1 MNAHPSRQPSPEA
14 LVDAALVNLRRR
26 IGISG
31 RRSVCILL
39 DPAAGEF
46 ASEIPTDLKHE
57 LRSVPVRY
65 GDLDES
71 LCPRL
76 LWIDDEE
83 RSERLVNAS
92 VELSVR
98 EAINGL
104 PRTLCAWI
112 LVDDDSATAPA
123 VRLAAHLARAFVQVD
138 TQGQYRFV
146 RWFDPRVT
154 TLIAPWVSVAQW
166 QQLLGPSTAWMSV
179 DLDGQMQTLLRDHIL
194 PTPTPTAQ
202 QAVFGVVDWQR
213 LTRLGWLQQALE
225 IAPQWALLH
234 LSSAAR
240 VVAIDR
246 VLARAQAAGLQAED
260 DALVFAACA
269 FTVHPRFDEHPLA
282 AQALARATGQNP
294 TSFAQT
300 VSNWPESTFEQ
311 IADGHWLA
319 SASRP

>member
-1 MNAHPSRQPSPEA
+1 MNADPSQQPSPEA

-31 RRSVCILL
+31 RRSFCILL

-46 ASEIPTDLKHE
+46 AVEIPTDLKHE

-65 GDLDES
+65 RDLDES

-83 RSERLVNAS
+83 KSERLVNAS
-92 VELSVR
+92 VELSIR

-112 LVDDDSATAPA
+112 LVDDDSATAP
-123 VRLAAHLARAFVQVD
+123 VMRLAAHLARAFVQVD
-138 TQGQYRFV
+138 PQGQYRFV

-154 TLIAPWVSVAQW
+154 TLIEPWVSAAQW
-166 QQLLGPSTAWMSV
+166 QQLLGPSTAWMSI
-179 DLDGQMQTLLRDHIL
+179 DLDGQMQTLLRHDIP
-194 PTPTPTAQ
+194 PTPTSQ
-202 QAVFGVVDWQR
+202 QAVFGGGDWQR
-213 LTRLGWLQQALE
+213 LTRLGWLQQGLAL
-225 IAPQWALLH
+225 APQWALLH

-246 VLARAQAAGLQAED
+246 ALARAQAAGLQAED
-260 DALVFAACA
+260 DALVFAACT

-300 VSNWPESTFEQ
+300 VSSWPESTFEQ
-311 IADGHWLA
+311 IADGDWLG